1 MFSSR
6 WGALFSVDDFGERD
20 TNSWRVAVQTHHALV
35 LQIPCEVRSL
45 GTSLTHSKTT
55 CRRERR
61 EHKGCIYIYVI
72 CVSLGKWFWNVEI
85 HSVHCFH
92 ICFWFEVVSN
102 SWTSKLK
109 KQNSGYLIITKGSW
123 EQIYLATKKT
133 RHFVVSTNNY
143 IFIGGISETT

>member
-61 EHKGCIYIYVI
+61 EHKGCIYIYMLYVYLLGSDFGMSKFI
-72 CVSLGKWFWNVEI
+72 QYIAFTFVSDSKSYQILG
-85 HSVHCFH
+85 
-92 ICFWFEVVSN
+92 
-102 SWTSKLK
+102 L
-109 KQNSGYLIITKGSW
+109 QNSKN
-123 EQIYLATKKT
+123 KT
-133 RHFVVSTNNY
+133 VA
-143 IFIGGISETT
+143 I